1 MPEKPNRLSTRF
13 WFGLLILL
21 LLSACAGDQ
30 QTQEILSSPL
40 AQEEKH
46 STVLPSQIITQT
58 PVIISGSPPPSLQP
72 QSLECLDQ
80 SGSIIRYQI
89 AENVAELSGTIY
101 LPPCYGMD
109 PEQRYP
115 TLYLLHGTTETDQQW
130 GTLGIKKVADRL
142 IAGSSIPPMIIV
154 MPLELTWVEL
164 PENPF
169 GNYLVAELIPW
180 IDHEYLTLTD
190 RENRAIGGLSR
201 GGNWAVRIGLLHW
214 GLFDSIGAH
223 STPLFYGDL
232 NRMPG
237 WIEGI
242 PVARLPRIY
251 LDIGRDDTNLEAAEN
266 FLEILSELEVPYS
279 WIINPGLHDEIY
291 WSDHLEEYLLWYGS
305 GWQDLVDN

>member
-1 MPEKPNRLSTRF
+1 MLEKPNRFSSLF
-13 WFGLLILL
+13 WLVLLILL
-21 LLSACAGDQ
+21 LLSACAGEQ
-30 QTQEILSSPL
+30 QTREIPTSPL
-40 AQEEKH
+40 AQEEKPAL
-46 STVLPSQIITQT
+46 VLPSLTVTQT
-58 PVIISGSPPPSLQP
+58 SVIIPGSPPPSLHP

-80 SGSIIRYQI
+80 SGSIIRYQNG
-89 AENVAELSGTIY
+89 ENAAGLSGTIY
-101 LPPCYGMD
+101 LPPCYGLD

-115 TLYLLHGTTETDQQW
+115 TLYLLHGATETDQQW
-130 GTLGIKKVADRL
+130 GNLGIIEAADRL
-142 IAGSSIPPMIIV
+142 IAGSSIPPMIII

-169 GNYLVAELIPW
+169 GDYLIAELIPW
-180 IDHEYLTLTD
+180 VDHEYLTLAD

-214 GLFDSIGAH
+214 ALFGTIGAH
-223 STPLFYGDL
+223 STPLFFGDL

-251 LDIGRDDTNLEAAEN
+251 LDIGRDDTNLEATEN
-266 FLEILSELEVPYS
+266 FIEILSELDVPYS
-279 WIINPGLHDEIY
+279 WIVNSGLHDEIY
-291 WSDHLEEYLLWYGS
+291 WSDHLDEYLLWYGS